1 MRLGL
6 RHEVTGE
13 SEDQKKLGGG
23 GRKAQKGRK
32 ENERNKR
39 NGWNKDGP

>member
-6 RHEVTGE
+6 RHEVQ

-23 GRKAQKGRK
+23 GRKVQKGRK
-32 ENERNKR
+32 ENERNKK

>member
-13 SEDQKKLGGG
+13 SEDQKKLGVGG
-23 GRKAQKGRK
+23 GRWKAQEERK
-32 ENERNKR
+32 E
-39 NGWNKDGP
+39 